1 MSMMACILMIS
12 ATFFTS
18 CGDDGT
24 NESPNPISE
33 LVFPKSDADNPIP
46 AGQLVQIGGKDFAD
60 DCDIWLQGTGDSEV
74 ETEITVSAEGIS
86 FIAPNI
92 SGEYT
97 VVLEQG
103 GEVYTLGS
111 LFFAE
116 KRPSVFTGK
125 RVTKISAPY
134 GSNDYETYSYGQGN
148 LIKFSDDTEDGG
160 RRVFNLTYE
169 GNQVNILASYE
180 EYGTEEYLYTL
191 NAEGYAVSAV
201 ITAVDDSEEYVMT
214 QSFEYENGY
223 LVKIVSKDDEVII
236 TVQIKYANGNV
247 TSYSKSKKDIGSEKP
262 YSNYE
267 SGIYTYTE
275 ILNKGGLLPPDE
287 DWLEAGD
294 GYLPIAHYAGI
305 LGKPTTNL
313 VKTNG
318 GSRSY
323 EYEMKDEYVEKCTVI
338 SNGTNR
344 EVFSYSFE

>member
-33 LVFPKSDADNPIP
+33 LVFPKSDADNPIR

-223 LVKIVSKDDEVII
+223 LVKIVSKDEESVT
-236 TVQIKYANGNV
+236 TVRIKYANGNV
-247 TSYSKSKKDIGSEKP
+247 LSYSTKEEGVYP
-262 YSNYE
+262 YEYE

-275 ILNKGGLLPPDE
+275 ILNKGGVLPLD
-287 DWLEAGD
+287 DTWLEAGD
-294 GYLPIAHYAGI
+294 GYLSIAHYAGI

-313 VKTNG
+313 VKAN

-323 EYEMKDEYVEKCTVI
+323 EYEMKDGYVEKCTVML
-338 SNGTNR
+338 NGMIR
-344 EVFSYSFE
+344 EVSSYSFE